1 MNYEE
6 LLESRNGGA
15 MAKESTPFGLLYK
28 KMMANKYA
36 NVLDLRDELKDSL
49 VFCDAIAMEC
59 EQNRELTHKN
69 QLHFT
74 LSRDSAGLYGVTI
87 EQGTYHTFA
96 RLLEDNPAIVAGKDF
111 VEHTMK
117 DLLDLASYL
126 HGKGIFHV
134 CYSPNNV
141 LARKGDHTVMLLF
154 HGSAYQAFRDQ
165 ELLYGDSVSYIAPEV
180 LEEGTVDARSD
191 VYSLGKFM
199 ERLYEQSDIPL
210 ELKGVVKKATDP
222 NPDRRYQ
229 TPDEMQSAIASRQNT
244 RRSVISLVAALVI
257 AALCFGVYFSLVP
270 EREDIEF
277 VKPAPKQAEEDLLD
291 DGFDPSGLGI
301 AEDTI
306 DTRADAKKMKEY
318 QAKAEQI
325 FRKQFTREADRILSK
340 IYTND
345 KMGASEKSFKA
356 GSQSTMEELV
366 RAQVKL
372 GNEAGLPDSRSRVVA
387 GQIIDQVTN
396 KLKSQMN
403 QREKEKEKENNKEQE

>member
-1 MNYEE
+1 
-6 LLESRNGGA
+6 
-15 MAKESTPFGLLYK
+15 
-28 KMMANKYA
+28 
-36 NVLDLRDELKDSL
+36 
-49 VFCDAIAMEC
+49 
-59 EQNRELTHKN
+59 
-69 QLHFT
+69 
-74 LSRDSAGLYGVTI
+74 
-87 EQGTYHTFA
+87 
-96 RLLEDNPAIVAGKDF
+96 
-111 VEHTMK
+111 
-117 DLLDLASYL
+117 
-126 HGKGIFHV
+126 
-134 CYSPNNV
+134 
-141 LARKGDHTVMLLF
+141 
-154 HGSAYQAFRDQ
+154 
-165 ELLYGDSVSYIAPEV
+165 
-180 LEEGTVDARSD
+180 
-191 VYSLGKFM
+191 
-199 ERLYEQSDIPL
+199 
-210 ELKGVVKKATDP
+210 
-222 NPDRRYQ
+222 
-229 TPDEMQSAIASRQNT
+229 MQSAIASRQNT

-325 FRKQFTREADRILSK
+325 FRKHFTREADRILSK